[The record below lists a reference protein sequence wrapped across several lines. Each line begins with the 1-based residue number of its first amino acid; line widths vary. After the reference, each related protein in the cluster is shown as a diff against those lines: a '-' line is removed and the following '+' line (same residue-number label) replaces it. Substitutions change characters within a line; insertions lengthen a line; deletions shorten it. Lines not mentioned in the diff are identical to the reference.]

1 MRQLLGIAR
10 SLLRGGGRRTLLD
23 LALTV
28 FGVAI
33 PVAVTFLVLGT
44 IAGFSD
50 REDRTAWREPTEAST
65 GEATALQRL
74 VYHPWQGKRVDVVE
88 LREIAPGT
96 PPPPGMDRMPGP
108 GEIWVSPALAGALG
122 GDTRRFEERLGGEI
136 AGVLGAPALA
146 HEADLV
152 AVVGNPALEPS
163 GERLPFDHRVM
174 GGFVSSDVIP
184 VAGFATEGSDPG
196 LPADYRLAALVA
208 GALLVAPSM
217 TLVGAAVRLTA
228 ARRGRRLAALRL
240 AGATAGEV
248 RVIAA
253 VETLVGAV
261 AGLVLGWGLSVVG
274 AMLASRVSLAGGRF
288 DWSDLLARPVA
299 VAAVVLVALLIALLS
314 SMIALRDVAA
324 SPLGVVRQTRGRRPG
339 WMRVLVMLGAF
350 ALLFASIPL
359 ARGTGAGWV
368 MVPGI
373 AAIIL
378 SIATVG
384 PLFTWA
390 LGRIGVA
397 VARGPR
403 SLMAGRR
410 LMSDPGGS
418 FRPTAGIVL
427 ISFVA
432 GFILVGMASMP
443 DTEGDR
449 PTYIYGATVGQVP
462 VEEEVVDALA
472 SIPGIEIDED
482 AGSVRLPVGTDLEE
496 GRDLLAGVIGALPI
510 TAEEMDHDLRV
521 FAADLRKGTGVV
533 VLIALVQ
540 AAFATGV
547 GAAGSILEQSNT
559 LAALNLAGTPM
570 GALQSAR
577 ALQAAAPI
585 TLASGVMVFLGVLAG
600 GATILGATSRVS
612 PVVPALA
619 QAGLVVM
626 GAVAAGLLGTALTRP
641 VLAQVIARPLAER

>member
-274 AMLASRVSLAGGRF
+274 ATLASRVSLAGGRF

-449 PTYIYGATVGQVP
+449 PTYIYGTTVGQVP
-462 VEEEVVDALA
+462 VEEEVVDALV